1 MNYIVSNASVFSSR
15 NSCATM
21 PVICIGPICIPWSV
35 IPAIWAE
42 SVEKQMTK
50 FMDYL
55 RDLGVPGFGKK
66 KAGGTNGAASGPVK
80 FGEVGHLASAEQ
92 LDELQQRS
100 KQESWALVLDFS
112 APWCKPCQAIKPRFE
127 ELARQ
132 YPQDCFLEVNADD
145 LDDVSA
151 KCGVMGLPT
160 FQIYR
165 NGEQVTTSTG
175 LDEAGLVKLLIIPQQ
190 SGDCWHIR
198 AHIVIILDPW
208 APRRDSEVKKL
219 LVKPTTRPAE
229 LNRRNCEENP
239 Q

>member
-1 MNYIVSNASVFSSR
+1 M
-15 NSCATM
+15 
-21 PVICIGPICIPWSV
+21 
-35 IPAIWAE
+35 IPAIVFFLWKFAKPLLPKEWAQSIE
-42 SVEKQMTK
+42 NQMTK

-66 KAGGTNGAASGPVK
+66 KAGSTNGASGPVK

-92 LDELQQRS
+92 LAELQQRS
-100 KQESWALVLDFS
+100 KQESWALVLDFT
-112 APWCKPCQAIKPRFE
+112 APWCKPCQAIKPRFQ

-145 LDDVSA
+145 LDDVTA

-165 NGEQVTTSTG
+165 NGEQVTSSTG
-175 LDEAGLVKLLIIPQQ
+175 LDEAGLVKLLSDHLGPV
-190 SGDCWHIR
+190 GT
-198 AHIVIILDPW
+198 
-208 APRRDSEVKKL
+208 KKG
-219 LVKPTTRPAE
+219 
-229 LNRRNCEENP
+229 